1 MKQYKLNQEKTIA
14 LKHILTGNDISA
26 VVGYAG
32 TGKTFLISIL
42 RKEIF
47 DNWKTKNV
55 AFVSF
60 TGKAIHVMRTK
71 LNESKSFFQ
80 EDFCGTIHSFIYR
93 PEMKYD
99 KKTKKMII
107 SKWIKKERDE
117 LRDLYD
123 LIFVDEASMVS
134 EMLWKDLS
142 FYGIPMIAVGDHG
155 QIPPVGDNFNLM
167 SNPQF
172 DPASAIQ
179 VQTLPNMPGS
189 IYDAGIQQQQQQ
201 QQAQAA
207 LAKTGGFKR
216 KHKMRG
222 GADLAPAVIQVQ
234 NPPSYAGAG
243 TQDMYKQLTLLLA
256 LFVA

>member
-1 MKQYKLNQEKTIA
+1 
-14 LKHILTGNDISA
+14 
-26 VVGYAG
+26 
-32 TGKTFLISIL
+32 
-42 RKEIF
+42 
-47 DNWKTKNV
+47 
-55 AFVSF
+55 
-60 TGKAIHVMRTK
+60 
-71 LNESKSFFQ
+71 
-80 EDFCGTIHSFIYR
+80 
-93 PEMKYD
+93 
-99 KKTKKMII
+99 
-107 SKWIKKERDE
+107 
-117 LRDLYD
+117 
-123 LIFVDEASMVS
+123 
-134 EMLWKDLS
+134 
-142 FYGIPMIAVGDHG
+142 
-155 QIPPVGDNFNLM
+155 M

-243 TQDMYKQLTLLLA
+243 TQDMYKQLTSVSVVGA
-256 LFVA
+256 NDAVYDKANTQSDTAAIAPYTGGACSRKQSKRRRGNQCRKSRKSRKSRKGGKSRKSRKSRK